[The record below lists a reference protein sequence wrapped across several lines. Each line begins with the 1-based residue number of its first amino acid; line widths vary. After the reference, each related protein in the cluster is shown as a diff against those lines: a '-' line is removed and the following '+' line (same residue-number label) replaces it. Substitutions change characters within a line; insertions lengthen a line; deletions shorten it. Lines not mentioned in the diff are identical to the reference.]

1 MLNLKLR
8 MSDSL
13 SVRHPV
19 LVGGGMTKFKSMAEE
34 GDDLLLDG
42 GVASP
47 SSWDED
53 EWQW

>member
-1 MLNLKLR
+1 
-8 MSDSL
+8 
-13 SVRHPV
+13 
-19 LVGGGMTKFKSMAEE
+19 MAEE